1 MKIKDSDSG
10 VVISES
16 ENEQRRVERSISEVV
31 RKEASFIQNRHI
43 SAVLSCDII
52 ETDSSELVKT
62 LKSKGNENKVRMTS
76 FHKAD
81 MRVFKTGRRQ
91 MNQDSEVFKTK
102 ENQRDKGNQDT
113 RRRIFLNHRSVT
125 RLKDLKYKRIS
136 KTKSRSLEALRG
148 KLR

>member
-16 ENEQRRVERSISEVV
+16 DNEQQRVERSISEVI
-31 RKEASFIQNRHI
+31 RKDALFIQHPHI
-43 SAVLSCDII
+43 TADLSCDID
-52 ETDSSELVKT
+52 EKDSFERVKT
-62 LKSKGNENKVRMTS
+62 LKSKSSENKIKLTRI
-76 FHKAD
+76 HKAD
-81 MRVFKTGRRQ
+81 MRVWKQSSRQ
-91 MNQDSEVFKTK
+91 VDQDSEGFKTK
-102 ENQRDKGNQDT
+102 ENQRDKWNQDT

>member
-31 RKEASFIQNRHI
+31 RKEASFIQNPHI
-43 SAVLSCDII
+43 PADLSCDII

-62 LKSKGNENKVRMTS
+62 LKSKGHESKVRMTS

-81 MRVFKTGRRQ
+81 MRVFKTSRSQ
-91 MNQDSEVFKTK
+91 KNQDSEVFKTK
-102 ENQRDKGNQDT
+102 ENQRDKGNQDK

-125 RLKDLKYKRIS
+125 RLKDFKYKRIS